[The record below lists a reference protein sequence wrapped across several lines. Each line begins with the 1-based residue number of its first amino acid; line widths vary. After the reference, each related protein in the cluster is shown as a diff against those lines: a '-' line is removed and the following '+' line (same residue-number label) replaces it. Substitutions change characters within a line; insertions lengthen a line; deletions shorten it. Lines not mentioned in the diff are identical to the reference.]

1 MRVYRPNTF
10 LRRSI
15 VLGLVCLSLCCR
27 SADHEDSVENRLSEF
42 LAAEPA
48 RPLLLQDHR
57 ELLSYLKDFPRSQ
70 YNLATTQNGFSFF
83 IDKAPHL
90 DGIKEIISSGGV
102 WEAPFIDLMA
112 KHIRPGSA
120 VIDAGAYIG
129 THSLAM
135 AELVGRAGRVYAF
148 EPQKKVFRELLYNL
162 IENDVRNVIPLRFA
176 LGENNRIV
184 EMDIP
189 VDGREGLVKVGRG
202 GDPVELRTLDSFH
215 LSDVSFLKID
225 VEGYDDQV
233 LQGARQTIAENRPV
247 MLIENVGSGHRL
259 EDYGYAVTPLE
270 HRDYLALPAPAYRP
284 GSIISFM
291 KSGNSGQFQSGPWSA
306 EAWGAWTTG
315 QTAHLVLPLPYVPRN
330 DLILVGLVKAYVN
343 ERNPR
348 QEIEVLANGRT
359 IDRWVFRDRN
369 RHKKRTIIPASCLG
383 EFAAK
388 PLLRITFQVKN
399 PVSPAELKLS
409 ADPRPLGLGV
419 YEIVV
424 REL

>member
-1 MRVYRPNTF
+1 MRIYRLHTV

-15 VLGLVCLSLCCR
+15 VFGLVCLSLCCR
-27 SADHEDSVENRLSEF
+27 SADQDGSVEKRLSEF

-48 RPLLLQDHR
+48 KPLLLQDHR
-57 ELLSYLKDFPRSQ
+57 ELLSYLKDFPRSE
-70 YNLATTQNGFSFF
+70 YDLATTQNGFSFF
-83 IDKAPHL
+83 IDKAAPL
-90 DGIKEIISSGGV
+90 DGIKQIVSAGGV
-102 WEAPFIDLMA
+102 WEAPFIELMA
-112 KHIRPGSA
+112 RHIRPGSA

-135 AELVGRAGRVYAF
+135 AELVGPAGRVYAF

-162 IENDVRNVIPLRFA
+162 IENHVRNVVPLRFA
-176 LGENNRIV
+176 LGENSRIV
-184 EMDIP
+184 EMDKP
-189 VDGREGLVKVGRG
+189 ADGLEGLVRVGRG

-215 LSDVSFLKID
+215 LGDVSFIKID

-233 LQGARQTIAENRPV
+233 LQGARQTIAECRPAI
-247 MLIENVGSGHRL
+247 LIENVGSGHRL
-259 EDYGYAVTPLE
+259 EDYGYVVTPLE
-270 HRDYLALPAPAYRP
+270 HRDYLALPASVYHL
-284 GSIISFM
+284 GSVISFM
-291 KSGNSGQFQSGPWSA
+291 KSGNSVQFQSGPWSA
-306 EAWGAWTTG
+306 EPWGAWTTG
-315 QTAHLVLPLPYVPRN
+315 HAAHLVFPLPYVPKK

-348 QEIEVLANGRT
+348 QEIEVLGNGRP
-359 IDRWVFRDRN
+359 IDRWVFRDGST
-369 RHKKRTIIPASCLG
+369 HKKRIIIPASYLG

-409 ADPRPLGLGV
+409 ADPRLLGLGV
-419 YEIVV
+419 YEIIV